1 MALPTGPIDRVAVGD
16 IIEEDWGDSV
26 AQSLNNVTE
35 MQTWTTWSPPGGTTI
50 DAEGAGVMS
59 TWFTV
64 GGSSPTDF
72 VVPDW
77 ATDAWVTIDINGI
90 VYSTG
95 TTRTS
100 YLLQLQFGTITGR
113 NIRVTGQGG
122 WFTATWSS
130 RFATIE
136 DIAGTTRNIR
146 VNAQQ
151 LEGGSTRWRL
161 SDQSDVA
168 VAVTYGT
175 PVHSYPGL

>member
-1 MALPTGPIDRVAVGD
+1 MALPTGPIPRVAVGD

-26 AQSLNNVTE
+26 AQSANNLTE
-35 MQTWTTWSPPGGTTI
+35 QFRWTTWSPPAGTTI
-50 DAEGAGVMS
+50 DAEGAGIMS

-64 GGSSPTDF
+64 GGGTPEDF

-77 ATDAWVTIDINGI
+77 ATDCWVTIDINGI
-90 VYSTG
+90 TYNTG

-113 NIRVTGQGG
+113 NIRLTGQAG

-136 DIAGTTRNIR
+136 DIASSTRNIK
-146 VNAQQ
+146 VNAQW
-151 LEGGSTRWRL
+151 LEGASTKWRL

-168 VAVTYGT
+168 VSVTYST